1 MTVLFSIQL
10 SNIGSTILSHYNQKP
25 FNWRNKNEK
34 VLVNQ
39 SLSFTTIFLIQ
50 IFTTIFTT
58 VFLVTQ
64 SKKIRKSTDASSV
77 VGFLGTLSPRSTIC
91 TAIYCSFHII
101 HHTRSTIDAIF
112 VDSTGPCVSFNHSPS
127 INILVISY
135 VPEKIQILKEEDNFC
150 FHFYFSII
158 YLAT

>member
-10 SNIGSTILSHYNQKP
+10 SNTGSTILSHYNQKP

-34 VLVNQ
+34 VLVSQ
-39 SLSFTTIFLIQ
+39 ILSFTT
-50 IFTTIFTT
+50 
-58 VFLVTQ
+58 
-64 SKKIRKSTDASSV
+64 
-77 VGFLGTLSPRSTIC
+77 TIC

-135 VPEKIQILKEEDNFC
+135 VPEKIQILKEEDNFN